1 MQMRIT
7 TGGVLKGY
15 KSNLMKSFIASN
27 NARIKVLTQRNFNS
41 YAENPAAAT
50 QAFQLRY
57 SFWRTDSQLTA
68 SQHVINQYEGAYKAL
83 DQVAE
88 KVKNSTEN
96 SSNAAILRG
105 LNDPTGE
112 GREALGTELKQLAES
127 IVQSMNTKYADDFIF
142 AGADGLNVPFSWAE
156 DGKTLLYRGIPVD
169 TKVPEEEYDP
179 QNFDY
184 YTYKDPTTNQD
195 VITADQTTIP
205 ATAAYNKITV
215 QINGDGT
222 FGEATKEEVP
232 AGGTPAGTNITPVT
246 VESNTL
252 EDAFKKFL
260 KEQDPTAN
268 ITGSAK
274 ELAKEYVKAKD
285 ADGQPNNQA
294 AIDEAKEDI
303 AKLEYLAD
311 EALYVDIGLGF
322 QEDENGN
329 LIGAS
334 AFNAALPGLNYI
346 GYGVDEDGDPK
357 NLASLSYRLGELLS
371 SCKDGTWPD
380 TATQEEATR
389 LQLKLKKA
397 CDEFTNEYTQLT
409 TRADFLKQNH
419 TQLTD
424 TAYTINEQLDTIEKM
439 DLADAIT
446 SFSWAMYSYN
456 AALKVGNSI
465 LSQSLMDYMN

>member
-169 TKVPEEEYDP
+169 TKVPEEEYKP
-179 QNFDY
+179 GQFKY
-184 YTYKDPTTNQD
+184 YTSTDANGNE
-195 VITADQTTIP
+195 VISATAP
-205 ATAAYNKITV
+205 ATGDYNEITV

-222 FGEATKEEVP
+222 FGEATKIEAPGGVP
-232 AGGTPAGTNITPVT
+232 GTISTPVT

-260 KEQDPTAN
+260 AADTTTNIPTNEGTVKEM
-268 ITGSAK
+268 
-274 ELAKEYVKAKD
+274 AKEYLKAKD
-285 ADGQPNNQA
+285 PTVTNED
-294 AIDEAKEDI
+294 AIKKAKEDI
-303 AKLEYLAD
+303 AKLDYLAD